1 MPKGVCRKANF
12 LMGDPLVGTDRVT
25 VIAFKFFV
33 RDKILCSSILPR
45 RKREQK
51 NKTVVRGIGKT
62 PRYGGC

>member
-1 MPKGVCRKANF
+1 MSKGLRRKF

-33 RDKILCSSILPR
+33 RDKILCSSILSR

-51 NKTVVRGIGKT
+51 KDNSSKRFRENTEVAVEGI
-62 PRYGGC
+62 